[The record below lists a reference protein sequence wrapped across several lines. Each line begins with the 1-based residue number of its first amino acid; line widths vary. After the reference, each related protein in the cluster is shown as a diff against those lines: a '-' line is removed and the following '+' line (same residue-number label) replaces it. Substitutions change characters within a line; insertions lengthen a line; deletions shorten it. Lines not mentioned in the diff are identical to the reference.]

1 MKRRLLLLYA
11 IALSIPV
18 LLGTAAWQ
26 SSRYA
31 SLERNIARLEVNQE
45 TWVESNKDLITAIT
59 TLSGPERIERYAVT
73 VLGLVK
79 IRPEHVIQIRIEGRK
94 RTDG

>member
-1 MKRRLLLLYA
+1 VKRRLLLLYA

-18 LLGTAAWQ
+18 LLGFATWQ

-31 SLERNIARLEVNQE
+31 TLEREIARLEVTQE
-45 TWVESNKDLITAIT
+45 AWVESNKELITAIT
-59 TLSGPERIERYAVT
+59 TLSGPGRIERYAVT

-79 IRPEHVIQIRIEGRK
+79 IRPEHIMQIRIEGRK